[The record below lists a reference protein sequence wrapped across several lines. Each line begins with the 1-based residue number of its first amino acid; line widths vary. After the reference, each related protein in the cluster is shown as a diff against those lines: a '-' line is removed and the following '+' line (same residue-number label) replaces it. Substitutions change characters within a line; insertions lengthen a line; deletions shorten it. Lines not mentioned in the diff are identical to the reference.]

1 MILQLSKLGGVILW
15 NGCYGPLKFQIF
27 SSSLGA
33 FRVVA
38 HWVLDDVTLCVC
50 DFRWG
55 VCVSPFFLFLF

>member
-33 FRVVA
+33 FRVVT
-38 HWVLDDVTLCVC
+38 HWVLDDVTLYV
-50 DFRWG
+50 FVILGG
-55 VCVSPFFLFLF
+55 VCV

>member
-15 NGCYGPLKFQIF
+15 NGCCGPLKFQIF

-38 HWVLDDVTLCVC
+38 HWVLDDVTLYV
-50 DFRWG
+50 FVILG
-55 VCVSPFFLFLF
+55 EVCV